1 MLENNITTIQIGNT
15 GKIIFIPDADTI
27 QNMLNR
33 ISELESTVTLL
44 KKKLDEYDIE
54 DEGDDNSN

>member
-15 GKIIFIPDADTI
+15 GKTIFIPDADTI

>member
-15 GKIIFIPDADTI
+15 GKKIFIPDADTI